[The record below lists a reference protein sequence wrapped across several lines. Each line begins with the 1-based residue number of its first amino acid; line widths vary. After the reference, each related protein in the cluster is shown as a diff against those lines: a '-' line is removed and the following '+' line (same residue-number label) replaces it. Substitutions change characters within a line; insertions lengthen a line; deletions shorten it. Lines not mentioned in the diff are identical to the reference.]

1 MKPIK
6 KGRTLDVN
14 WYAVDWSKRD
24 NELVKEIGC
33 AESTVHRMRKRHTKI
48 RHPQP
53 GKTPSPMPE
62 NFTPSI
68 GKTGR
73 ISSGVTAKDYG
84 VGTHVAERWV
94 KLWREQM
101 KIDKE

>member
-1 MKPIK
+1 
-6 KGRTLDVN
+6 
-14 WYAVDWSKRD
+14 
-24 NELVKEIGC
+24 
-33 AESTVHRMRKRHTKI
+33 
-48 RHPQP
+48 
-53 GKTPSPMPE
+53 MPE